1 MHSIQMPKK
10 LHFRRPENVGKRL
23 ALTRLA
29 LGFPN
34 QKEFYSSTRLGASAY
49 SMWESGDSFPR
60 VEHMMLLCQQFG
72 LTLDWIY
79 RGDLS
84 GLPYGLATK
93 IRAETAKDSTFIE
106 ALDFSTIEMLP

>member
-1 MHSIQMPKK
+1 MNKK
-10 LHFRRPENVGKRL
+10 LHIRRPENVGKRL
-23 ALTRLA
+23 TLTRLA
-29 LGFPN
+29 LGFEN
-34 QKEFYSSTRLGASAY
+34 QKDFYVATRLGASAY

-84 GLPYGLATK
+84 NVSYSLAVK
-93 IRAETAKDSTFIE
+93 IREQAANHPDDYAE
-106 ALDFSTIEMLP
+106 ALNFSIIEIEP